1 MSRISDI
8 SVPTLFNK
16 FPKEPRPYPI
26 SERENLML
34 AFNHEK
40 PKWMPN
46 LEGSTQDLAPG
57 GGGGNH
63 GKTENYRNEWGVEFR
78 YSEVQGSAT
87 NVSTVLDDITKWKSL
102 PFPKVDKEGIA
113 EGAKSFERDESL
125 ALCGHTICS
134 CFELLHM
141 LEGFEQALVDL
152 ITEPKACLEFFE
164 AVADYSIESF
174 LELNKH
180 YRLDYLM
187 YHDDWGTARGPFFS
201 VDLMK
206 ETMLAPTK
214 RYAKAVQAEGVK
226 FIFHN
231 CGLVN
236 DFVPYMVEDVGAD
249 GLQIQHINDLKH
261 IISTYGA
268 KTTVEFRRPETFK
281 MFDPETTL
289 DEVRGFARMA
299 VDMYGAHANPGA
311 GCVVT
316 INAPTAEAY
325 NAFDE
330 EMVLYSMEKYKN
342 L

>member
-1 MSRISDI
+1 
-8 SVPTLFNK
+8 
-16 FPKEPRPYPI
+16 
-26 SERENLML
+26 ML
-34 AFNHEK
+34 ALSHEK

-46 LEGSTQDLAPG
+46 FEGSTQDLTPG
-57 GGGGNH
+57 GTGGNH
-63 GKTENYRNEWGVEFR
+63 GRDESFTNEWGVEFQ

-87 NVSTVLDDITKWKSL
+87 NVSTVLDEITNWKSL
-102 PFPKVDKEGIA
+102 EFPTVDREQIA
-113 EGAKSFERDESL
+113 KDAAGFVRDESL
-125 ALCGHTICS
+125 ALCSHMINS

-152 ITEPKACLEFFE
+152 IMEPKTCRDFFE
-164 AVADYSIESF
+164 EVMDLVIDRFKE
-174 LELNKH
+174 ENKH
-180 YRLDYLM
+180 YHYDYIM

-206 ETMLAPTK
+206 ETMLEPTK
-214 RYAKAVQAEGVK
+214 RLAKAVQAEGVR
-226 FIFHN
+226 FVFHN

-236 DFVPYMVEDVGAD
+236 DFVPYMVDEIGAD
-249 GLQIQHINDLKH
+249 ALQIQHINDLKH

-289 DEVRGFARMA
+289 DEVRGFARAA
-299 VDMYGAHANPGA
+299 VDMYGAHVNPGA
-311 GCVVT
+311 GAVVT
-316 INAPTAEAY
+316 INAPSADVF

-330 EMVLYSMEKYKN
+330 EMVMYSMEKYRN